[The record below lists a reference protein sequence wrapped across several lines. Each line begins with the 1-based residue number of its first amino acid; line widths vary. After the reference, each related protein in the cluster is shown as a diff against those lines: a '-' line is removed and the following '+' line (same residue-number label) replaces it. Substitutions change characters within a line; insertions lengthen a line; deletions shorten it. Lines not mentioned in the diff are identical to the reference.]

1 MSNIFIKLPALS
13 GTALQSSISATL
25 EEVTF
30 KGAPSIMFV
39 LTGID
44 ESKSKALTLDIN
56 WGDNSNIEYYQRDV
70 VYDYR
75 EQSILNEVL
84 YGKIG
89 GSVLEEYEHTYT
101 PTLSTQVTSLSVQF
115 LIYFNDGFFAN
126 IFQPIRLLK
135 ESYYDSIEKLGI
147 LNTQMIGTSASNTI
161 ANLQSRFNKRTYT
174 TFFDKDWLQQLAS
187 RLNKYNEFFIYKI
200 C

>member
-1 MSNIFIKLPALS
+1 MSNIFIQLPALS

-25 EEVTF
+25 PEVTF

-89 GSVLEEYEHTYT
+89 GSVLEEYNHTYI

-147 LNTQMIGTSASNTI
+147 LNTQMMVHPHQILLLI
-161 ANLQSRFNKRTYT
+161 YNLDLIREPILHS
-174 TFFDKDWLQQLAS
+174 S
-187 RLNKYNEFFIYKI
+187 IKI
-200 C
+200 DCNN

>member
-1 MSNIFIKLPALS
+1 MSNIFIQLPALS

-25 EEVTF
+25 PEVTF

-89 GSVLEEYEHTYT
+89 GSVLEEYGHTYI
-101 PTLSTQVTSLSVQF
+101 PTLSSQVTSLSVQF

-126 IFQPIRLLK
+126 VFQPIRLLR

-147 LNTQMIGTSASNTI
+147 LNTQMVGTSASNTI

-174 TFFDKDWLQQLAS
+174 TFFDKD
-187 RLNKYNEFFIYKI
+187 
-200 C
+200 